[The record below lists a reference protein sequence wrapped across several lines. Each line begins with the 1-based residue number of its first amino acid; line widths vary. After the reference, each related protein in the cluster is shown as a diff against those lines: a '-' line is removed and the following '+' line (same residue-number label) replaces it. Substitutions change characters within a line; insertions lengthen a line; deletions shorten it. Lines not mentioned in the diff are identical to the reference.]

1 MAHPL
6 RKQAFMN
13 GYGKCF
19 FSSPLLYLLWLTNS
33 SNRCYDKSQFT
44 KDKGGRKIWYV
55 PGNHTKEPT
64 EQDKNY
70 LTQSSSSTPS
80 SFSLQSQPTTPA
92 ILSFFAPSLS
102 QQQTSFSPSAV
113 SSSTGSKPTTQ
124 FQGSTRAPSQLTQEL
139 VLVGLLYKGNKIG
152 EEERKILKLVAFDRS
167 GKYNKL
173 KDALAATLE
182 CFQADKDFDNAAD
195 TLLHVCKCYNR
206 M

>member
-1 MAHPL
+1 VFLLP
-6 RKQAFMN
+6 F
-13 GYGKCF
+13 YVICF
-19 FSSPLLYLLWLTNS
+19 NS

-70 LTQSSSSTPS
+70 LTQSSSSAPP
-80 SFSLQSQPTTPA
+80 SFSLQSQPTASTTTPPP
-92 ILSFFAPSLS
+92 LTFFSSSLS
-102 QQQTSFSPSAV
+102 QQQASFGPSAV
-113 SSSTGSKPTTQ
+113 SSSSSRPTIQ
-124 FQGSTRAPSQLTQEL
+124 PQGATRAPSQLTQEL

-152 EEERKILKLVAFDRS
+152 EEERKILKLIAFDRS

-173 KDALAATLE
+173 KDSLAATLE